1 MILVVLCD
9 SQDSVETINEDVGM
23 NLLETQRIMHADMSR
38 LEEWAEKVGGSVK
51 TLNEAYY
58 ECAEEVEN
66 IMLKV
71 KKIEQKLVMMQAK
84 MSLDSLRYHTL
95 DDKLDKVLLKM
106 EQMEQKSDAT
116 NKSKQMEQKID
127 RTKMLQY
134 ILG

>member
-38 LEEWAEKVGGSVK
+38 LEEWAEKVGGSFE
-51 TLNEAYY
+51 TLNKAHY

-71 KKIEQKLVMMQAK
+71 KTIEQKLVMMKAK
-84 MSLDSLRYHTL
+84 MSLNYHTL

>member
-38 LEEWAEKVGGSVK
+38 LEESAEKLGRAFKALSK
-51 TLNEAYY
+51 IHY

-71 KKIEQKLVMMQAK
+71 KKIEQKLDK
-84 MSLDSLRYHTL
+84 LDNKLDKL

>member
-1 MILVVLCD
+1 
-9 SQDSVETINEDVGM
+9 
-23 NLLETQRIMHADMSR
+23 MHADMSR
-38 LEEWAEKVGGSVK
+38 LEEWAEKVGGSFE
-51 TLNEAYY
+51 TLNKAHY

-71 KKIEQKLVMMQAK
+71 KKIEQKLVMVQALMK
-84 MSLDSLRYHTL
+84 IHHHTL

-106 EQMEQKSDAT
+106 EQMEQKSDAA

>member
-1 MILVVLCD
+1 ME
-9 SQDSVETINEDVGM
+9 SKSTKPKQPKHYWM
-23 NLLETQRIMHADMSR
+23 
-38 LEEWAEKVGGSVK
+38 EEMAEKVGGSLD
-51 TLNEAYY
+51 TLNKAHY
-58 ECAEEVEN
+58 ESAEEVEN

-84 MSLDSLRYHTL
+84 MSLRHHTL

>member
-38 LEEWAEKVGGSVK
+38 LEEWAEKVGGSFE
-51 TLNEAYY
+51 TLNKAHY

-71 KKIEQKLVMMQAK
+71 KTIEQKLVMMQAK
-84 MSLDSLRYHTL
+84 MSLHHHTL

>member
-38 LEEWAEKVGGSVK
+38 LEKWAEKVGGSFE
-51 TLNEAYY
+51 TLHKAHY
-58 ECAEEVEN
+58 ECVEN

-84 MSLDSLRYHTL
+84 MSLHHHTL
-95 DDKLDKVLLKM
+95 EDKLDKVLLKM

>member
-38 LEEWAEKVGGSVK
+38 LERWAEKVGGSFE
-51 TLNEAYY
+51 TLNKAHY

-71 KKIEQKLVMMQAK
+71 KKIEQKLVMMKAK
-84 MSLDSLRYHTL
+84 MSLHHHTL
-95 DDKLDKVLLKM
+95 EDKLDKVLLKM

>member
-38 LEEWAEKVGGSVK
+38 LEEWAEKVGGSFE
-51 TLNEAYY
+51 TLNKAHY

-71 KKIEQKLVMMQAK
+71 KNIEQKLVMMKAK
-84 MSLDSLRYHTL
+84 MSLNYHTL

>member
-71 KKIEQKLVMMQAK
+71 KKIEQKLDK
-84 MSLDSLRYHTL
+84 LDNKLDKL

-134 ILG
+134 ILR